1 MTEVHYDQVASSREQ
16 SDIERTVNKYMS
28 SIKSIVFAGFWV
40 RFLAYIIDLL
50 ALAGFKGIV
59 LGPLFAA
66 TSIKSEYLFVPYFS
80 VENIVSALIFY
91 LYFVLMTYYF
101 KATLGKMILGLS
113 VYREDAKPLKFTDIL
128 FREWIGR
135 IISGV
140 LLGLPYLVVAF
151 NKKHKGIH
159 DYFGET
165 VVLKN
170 KYIEMRKDFQR
181 VTSQN
186 S

>member
-1 MTEVHYDQVASSREQ
+1 MTETTFEHVATTRQQ
-16 SDIERTVNKYMS
+16 SEIEHTVNKHLPL
-28 SIKSIVFAGFWV
+28 IKSFVFAGFWV
-40 RFLAYIIDLL
+40 RFLAFIIDAL

-59 LGPLFAA
+59 LGPLFSL
-66 TSIKSEYLFVPYFS
+66 TKIQNEYLLTPYFS
-80 VENIVSALIFY
+80 VENILSALIFY

-101 KATLGKMILGLS
+101 KATLGKMILGIS
-113 VYREDAKPLKFTDIL
+113 VYREDDKALKFKDIL

-135 IISGV
+135 IISGA

-151 NKKHKGIH
+151 TKKHKGIH

-170 KYIEMRKDFQR
+170 KYIELRNDFQKS
-181 VTSQN
+181 VHS
-186 S
+186 

>member
-1 MTEVHYDQVASSREQ
+1 MTEASYEQVATTREQ
-16 SDIERTVNKYMS
+16 SVIERTVNKHMS
-28 SIKSIVFAGFWV
+28 DIKSIVFAGFWV
-40 RFLAYIIDLL
+40 RFLAYIIDIL

-59 LGPLFAA
+59 LSPLFAL
-66 TSIKSEYLFVPYFS
+66 TQIKNEYLFVQYFS
-80 VENIVSALIFY
+80 VGNIISALIFY

-113 VYREDAKPLKFTDIL
+113 VYREDAKSLKLKDVL

-135 IISGV
+135 IISGA
-140 LLGLPYLVVAF
+140 LLGIPYLVVAF

-170 KYIEMRKDFQR
+170 KYIQLRNDFQKATR
-181 VTSQN
+181 
-186 S
+186 

>member
-1 MTEVHYDQVASSREQ
+1 MTETSYEQVATTRQQ
-16 SDIERTVNKYMS
+16 SEIERTVNKYMS
-28 SIKSIVFAGFWV
+28 DIKSIVFAGFWV
-40 RFLAYIIDLL
+40 RFLAYIIDIL

-59 LGPLFAA
+59 LSPIFAL
-66 TSIKSEYLFVPYFS
+66 TDINDSYLWVPYFS
-80 VENIVSALIFY
+80 VENMASALLFY

-113 VYREDAKPLKFTDIL
+113 VYREDAQPLKLKDVL

-135 IISGV
+135 IISGA
-140 LLGLPYLVVAF
+140 LLGIPYIVVAF
-151 NKKHKGIH
+151 TKKHKGIH

-170 KYIEMRKDFQR
+170 KYVQMRKDFQN
-181 VTSQN
+181 VIG
-186 S
+186 